1 MNLRH
6 FLLLA
11 LGMSALGSTLRAQ
24 TTIEQMAADPK
35 LWPREVKLTQA
46 APIQIWENGRPSGS
60 TQGTVG
66 MVLKVKKVEV
76 GRLTVEAGS
85 GFGTVAPAA
94 TDILARAPGAAP
106 VAAAGGT
113 AAGKFESVRT
123 GLKMVR
129 GKWVVVGETEIEQ
142 HDNKDGVSNAYKSIP
157 QNGKM
162 EYRAKYKYSG
172 GKSACVTIYIMCD
185 DGDKTERGNAYLLVD
200 ALNEKGHAEFVIVRV
215 TDDKTKDVKKL
226 ESTPVNG
233 QWIDFRATYDS
244 ATGVIEITRNGKV
257 LGSWTDPEPLKT
269 GKDFSI
275 GTCMTKASFK
285 EIEVRPLP

>member
-6 FLLLA
+6 FFSLA
-11 LGMSALGSTLRAQ
+11 LGLIVLGTTLRAQ

-46 APIQIWENGRPSGS
+46 VPIQLWENGRPSGS

-76 GRLTVEAGS
+76 GRLTVEMGS
-85 GFGTVAPAA
+85 GPGIVASAA
-94 TDILARAPGAAP
+94 TDILARVPGAAP
-106 VAAAGGT
+106 AAGGAGT
-113 AAGKFESVRT
+113 PAGKVESMRT
-123 GLKMVR
+123 GVKMVK
-129 GKWVVVGETEIEQ
+129 GKWVVVAENEIEQ

-157 QNGKM
+157 QTGKM
-162 EYRAKYKYSG
+162 EYRARYKYNG

-215 TDDKTKDVKKL
+215 TDDKTRDVKKL

-244 ATGVIEITRNGKV
+244 ATGTIEITRNGKV

-269 GKDFSI
+269 GRDFSI
-275 GTCMTKASFK
+275 GTCMTRASFK
-285 EIEVRPLP
+285 DIEVRPLP

>member
-6 FLLLA
+6 SLILA
-11 LGMSALGSTLRAQ
+11 LGMFALGTTLRAQ
-24 TTIEQMAADPK
+24 VTIEQMAADPK
-35 LWPREVKLTQA
+35 LWPAEVRIIQA
-46 APIQIWENGRPSGS
+46 APIQLWENGRPSGS
-60 TQGTVG
+60 VQGTVG
-66 MVLKVKKVEV
+66 MTVRVKKVEP
-76 GRLTVEAGS
+76 GRLTIESGTAVGS
-85 GFGTVAPAA
+85 IAPAA
-94 TDILARAPGAAP
+94 TDILTRVPGAAP
-106 VAAAGGT
+106 
-113 AAGKFESVRT
+113 AGKVESMRT
-123 GLKMVR
+123 GVKMVR

-157 QNGKM
+157 QTGKI
-162 EYRAKYKYSG
+162 EYRTKYKYNG

-200 ALNEKGHAEFVIVRV
+200 ALNEKGHAEFSISRV
-215 TDDKTKDVKKL
+215 TDDKTKDVKKFDCP
-226 ESTPVNG
+226 PVNG

-285 EIEVRPLP
+285 DIEVRPLP

>member
-6 FLLLA
+6 LVILTVGMFA
-11 LGMSALGSTLRAQ
+11 LGTTLRAQ
-24 TTIEQMAADPK
+24 VTIGQMAADPK
-35 LWPREVKLTQA
+35 LWPAEVKIIQA
-46 APIQIWENGRPSGS
+46 APIQLWENGRPSGS
-60 TQGTVG
+60 VQGTVG
-66 MVLKVKKVEV
+66 MTVRVKKIEP
-76 GRLTVEAGS
+76 GRLTIESGS
-85 GFGTVAPAA
+85 AVGSIAPAA
-94 TDILARAPGAAP
+94 TDLLTRVPGA
-106 VAAAGGT
+106 VRT
-113 AAGKFESVRT
+113 AAGETVPGHFESMRT
-123 GLKMVR
+123 GVKMVR

-157 QNGKM
+157 QTGKM
-162 EYRAKYKYSG
+162 EYRAKYKYNG

-215 TDDKTKDVKKL
+215 TDDKTKEVKKL

-233 QWIDFRATYDS
+233 QWIDFRATYDP
-244 ATGVIEITRNGKV
+244 ATGIIEITRNGKV

-275 GTCMTKASFK
+275 GTCMTHASFK
-285 EIEVRPLP
+285 EIEVHPLP